1 MAEDLNDHGAPP
13 LMNPI
18 FKVKG
23 LLALLGSVAAWA
35 ATPEWPEWRGPRGQ
49 GHAASNAHPPIQWS
63 ETEGVLWKTA
73 IPGRGWSS
81 PVIDGKQIWLST
93 AHETAAKPEDA
104 KRRLVAN
111 TADQPLV
118 LLEKVDLHAVC
129 VDRNS
134 GKILKDVRL
143 FSVQEPQWV
152 HELNSYASPTPV
164 VEEGRAYFHFGTF
177 GTACL
182 DSRSGKILW
191 TNTSLRIMHENGP
204 GSSPI
209 LWKNLLIFHLDG
221 SDSQSVAALDT
232 ATGRLVWRT
241 SRSGDLAENPQLKK
255 SYATPAIVKLAGVDQ
270 LVSQGADWL
279 YGNEPSTGRE
289 LWKVR
294 YGQLGFS
301 LSSRAVFGGGT
312 VYLSTGFMKPE
323 IQAIQLDAQPQ
334 PVHRWKYSKGAPTM
348 PSLLLVGEELYFV
361 SDSGGF
367 FTCLDARTGAEQFR
381 ERLGGNH
388 NASPLYAGGRIYLP
402 SREGSVMVLEP
413 GRKFHPIAT
422 NTLAGKIMATPA
434 VVGQSIFIRTDRSL
448 YRIESATR

>member
-18 FKVKG
+18 LKVKG

-35 ATPEWPEWRGPRGQ
+35 ATPEWPEWRGPGGQ

-104 KRRLVAN
+104 KRRLTAN

-129 VDRNS
+129 VDRNG

-241 SRSGDLAENPQLKK
+241 SRSGDLAEYPQLKK

-279 YGNEPSTGRE
+279 YGYDPATGRE

-312 VYLSTGFMKPE
+312 LYLSTGFMKPE
-323 IQAIQLDAQPQ
+323 VQAIQLDALPQ

-367 FTCLDARTGAEQFR
+367 FTCLDARTGTEQFR

>member
-1 MAEDLNDHGAPP
+1 MASHP
-13 LMNPI
+13 LMNPHLKLKCLI
-18 FKVKG
+18 
-23 LLALLGSVAAWA
+23 ALLGTVAAWA
-35 ATPEWPEWRGPRGQ
+35 ATPEWPEWRGPGGQ
-49 GHAASNAHPPIQWS
+49 GHATRTAHPPIQWS

-241 SRSGDLAENPQLKK
+241 PRSGELADNPQLKK
-255 SYATPAIVKLAGVDQ
+255 SYATPAIVKLGGVDQ

-279 YGNEPSTGRE
+279 YGYEPSTGRE

-323 IQAIQLDAQPQ
+323 VQAIQLDAQPQ
-334 PVHRWKYSKGAPTM
+334 PIHRWKYSKGAPTM

-402 SREGSVMVLEP
+402 SREGSVMVVEP
-413 GRKFHPIAT
+413 GRQFHPIAT

-434 VVGQSIFIRTDRSL
+434 VVGNSIFIRTDRSL

>member
-35 ATPEWPEWRGPRGQ
+35 ATPEWPEWRGPGGQ

-63 ETEGVLWKTA
+63 ETEGVLWKTV

-104 KRRLVAN
+104 KRRLTAN

-118 LLEKVDLHAVC
+118 LLEKVDLHAVS

-134 GKILKDVRL
+134 GKILKDIRL

-279 YGNEPSTGRE
+279 YGYDPATGRE

-312 VYLSTGFMKPE
+312 LYLSTGFMKPE
-323 IQAIQLDAQPQ
+323 VQAIQLDALPQ

-367 FTCLDARTGAEQFR
+367 FTCLDARTGTEQFR

>member
-1 MAEDLNDHGAPP
+1 
-13 LMNPI
+13 
-18 FKVKG
+18 
-23 LLALLGSVAAWA
+23 
-35 ATPEWPEWRGPRGQ
+35 
-49 GHAASNAHPPIQWS
+49 
-63 ETEGVLWKTA
+63 
-73 IPGRGWSS
+73 
-81 PVIDGKQIWLST
+81 
-93 AHETAAKPEDA
+93 
-104 KRRLVAN
+104 
-111 TADQPLV
+111 
-118 LLEKVDLHAVC
+118 
-129 VDRNS
+129 VDRNT
-134 GKILKDVRL
+134 GKVLRDIRL

-164 VEEGRAYFHFGTF
+164 LESGRAYFHFGTF

-182 DSRSGKILW
+182 DTRSGKVLW
-191 TNTSLRIMHENGP
+191 TNTSLQIMHENGP

-232 ATGRLVWRT
+232 ATGRLAWRT
-241 SRSGDLAENPQLKK
+241 SRSGELADNPQLKK
-255 SYATPAIVKLAGVDQ
+255 SYATPAIVKRGGHDQ

-279 YGNEPSTGRE
+279 YGYDPATGRE

-301 LSSRAVFGGGT
+301 LSSRAVVGGGT
-312 VYLSTGFMKPE
+312 LYLSTGFMKPE

-367 FTCLDARTGAEQFR
+367 FTCLDARTGTEQFR

-388 NASPLYAGGRIYLP
+388 NASPLYAGGRIYRP

-413 GRKFHPIAT
+413 GRQFHPIAT
-422 NTLAGKIMATPA
+422 NTLAGKIMASPA
-434 VVGQSIFIRTDRSL
+434 VVGRSIFIRTDHSL

>member
-1 MAEDLNDHGAPP
+1 
-13 LMNPI
+13 
-18 FKVKG
+18 
-23 LLALLGSVAAWA
+23 
-35 ATPEWPEWRGPRGQ
+35 
-49 GHAASNAHPPIQWS
+49 
-63 ETEGVLWKTA
+63 
-73 IPGRGWSS
+73 
-81 PVIDGKQIWLST
+81 
-93 AHETAAKPEDA
+93 
-104 KRRLVAN
+104 
-111 TADQPLV
+111 
-118 LLEKVDLHAVC
+118 

-134 GKILKDVRL
+134 GKILRDVRL

-164 VEEGRAYFHFGTF
+164 VEEGRSYFHFGTF

-241 SRSGDLAENPQLKK
+241 SRSGELADNPQLKK
-255 SYATPAIVKLAGVDQ
+255 SYATPAILKLGGVDQ

-279 YGNEPSTGRE
+279 YGYEPSTGRE
-289 LWKVR
+289 LWKIR

-323 IQAIQLDAQPQ
+323 VQAIQLDAQPQ
-334 PVHRWKYSKGAPTM
+334 PIHRWKYSKGAPTM

-402 SREGSVMVLEP
+402 SREGSVMVVEP
-413 GRKFHPIAT
+413 GRQFHPIAT

-434 VVGQSIFIRTDRSL
+434 VVGNSIFIRTDRSL